1 MSDPKKI
8 AQLALAAITAEAHDD
23 RAAADEIYDELA
35 LEDPQ
40 DVART
45 IVGMTTALLH
55 MVGPEAEPLLREL
68 ARWVG
73 QT

>member
-1 MSDPKKI
+1 MSDAKKL
-8 AQLALAAITAEAHDD
+8 AQLALAAVTAEVHDD

-68 ARWVG
+68 AKWIAE
-73 QT
+73 T